1 MESQTMRIN
10 ARTATTNALKAC
22 ARLLA
27 FISLSALAQLP
38 ADFPQVSLFPNTN
51 PAPGYFFGSLS
62 ANNVPGKT
70 NYFTILDNATNAVL
84 LNKTNSLGRL
94 ECNGLF
100 TTLVGT
106 KGQPISFQLKD
117 PSFNLITS
125 YQAGNGYNADNHDYQ
140 VLPNGHFLLM
150 IYDNTPVVDMSKL
163 VPGGFPAA
171 VPNQTVIQELD
182 VDGNVVFQWRSLDHI
197 PVTDSYQ
204 VLTNANIG
212 DYIHVNSL
220 WFDETDGNIILS
232 CRNTS
237 EVIKISRTTGDIIW
251 RLQGKHNQFTFV
263 NGVPGNTDPA
273 WFQVQHSAHR
283 TSSGNLT
290 VFDNGYSQHSDP
302 AYDFSR
308 PYSRAV
314 EYTLD
319 EVNKVATLV
328 WEFRHTP
335 DIITYNGGAVQRL
348 PGGHTIIT
356 WGNDNTAS
364 PALAMTEA
372 DAAGNLVC
380 DVALP
385 QTGTTGNFTR
395 MLWPLESTYTNVT
408 VRELYQ
414 GNTYVFNQGT
424 TNVTGV
430 SLEVGTLTA
439 DIYNSVSVSRQPF
452 APVLPRFPVD
462 KATPRLLPV
471 RIELSQHL
479 VTDITGVLSFD
490 LSSFGFPDPTNTTVY
505 YRVTAGQGLFVALP
519 SSYNWLTHQVQAEMS
534 GFGEYVLGFPD
545 VPEVP
550 YPPLLISP
558 AQGAAVNQTLPAS
571 FFWTPKGFAE
581 GYWLQV
587 STNADFSTTI
597 VDDPTLINS
606 LYTLATLA
614 TNRAY
619 YWRVKTFNY
628 GGESDWATNSFTSAP
643 PTVQVTVPA
652 GGEAWQRG
660 LSYIIQWNA
669 NISEKIAL
677 DLYKSNSLVRTIVTN
692 AANIPAYIWPVPVSL
707 TPGSDYAIK
716 IRSTTNGTLS
726 VMSSAFSIVDPPSV
740 NPGSVVRL
748 GNGNVQ
754 FGCTAPGATQVT
766 VFGSTNLVNWQVLQV
781 VPVVGGA
788 ATFTDTTA
796 TNNPIRFYRL
806 RVP

>member
-1 MESQTMRIN
+1 MKLTANSATPMTL
-10 ARTATTNALKAC
+10 RTCAC
-22 ARLLA
+22 LL
-27 FISLSALAQLP
+27 FLISAAALAQLP
-38 ADFPQVSLFPNTN
+38 SDFPQVSLFPNTN

-62 ANNVPGKT
+62 VSSVPGKT
-70 NYFTILDNATNAVL
+70 NYFAILDNTTNAIL
-84 LNKTNSLGRL
+84 LSKTNSLGKL

-100 TTLVGT
+100 TSLVGT

-117 PSFNLITS
+117 SSFNTVAT

-140 VLPNGHFLLM
+140 ALPNGHFLLM
-150 IYDNTPVVDMSKL
+150 IYDSTPVVDMSKL

-171 VPNQTVIQELD
+171 LPTQTVIQELD
-182 VDGNVVFQWRSLDHI
+182 VDGNVIFQWRSLDHI

-263 NGVPGNTDPA
+263 NGIPGNTDPA

-283 TSSGNLT
+283 TPSGNLT

-328 WEFRHTP
+328 WAFRHTP

-348 PGGHTIIT
+348 SGGHTVIT

-372 DAAGNLVC
+372 DAAGKLVC

-408 VRELYQ
+408 LRELYQ
-414 GNTYVFNQGT
+414 GNTYVFNQGA
-424 TNVTGV
+424 TNTGISLDVT
-430 SLEVGTLTA
+430 TLTA
-439 DIYNSVSVSRQPF
+439 DMYNSVTASRQPF
-452 APVLPRFPVD
+452 APILPRFPVD
-462 KATPRLLPV
+462 KATPRVLPV
-471 RIELSQHL
+471 RVELSQTS
-479 VTDITGVLSFD
+479 VSDISGVLSFD
-490 LSSFGFPDPTNTTVY
+490 ATSFGFADPTNTTVY
-505 YRVTAGQGLFVALP
+505 YRVTAGQGIFVP
-519 SSYNWLTHQVQAEMS
+519 IPTDYNWVTHQVYIQMS
-534 GFGEYVLGFPD
+534 GFGEYVFGFPD

-571 FFWTPKGFAE
+571 LFWTPKGFAE
-581 GYWLQV
+581 GYGLQV
-587 STNADFSTTI
+587 STDADFATTI
-597 VDDPTLINS
+597 IDDTNLTSS

-614 TNRAY
+614 TNQAY

-628 GGESDWATNSFTSAP
+628 GGVSDWATNSFTSAP
-643 PTVQVTVPA
+643 PTLQVTVPA
-652 GGEAWQRG
+652 SGEAWQRG

-677 DLYKSNSLVRTIVTN
+677 DLFKSGAFAQTITTN
-692 AANIPAYIWPVPVSL
+692 AANIPAYKWSIPLSL
-707 TPGSDYAIK
+707 APASDYAIR
-716 IRSTTNGTLS
+716 IRSTTNAALS
-726 VMSSAFSIVDPPSV
+726 ATSAAFSIVDPPSV
-740 NPGSVVRL
+740 TPGSVVRL
-748 GNGNVQ
+748 ADGSVQ
-754 FGCTAPGATQVT
+754 FGCTALGAAQVT
-766 VFGSTNLVNWQVLQV
+766 VFGSTNLLNWESLQVL
-781 VPVVGGA
+781 PVVSGA

-796 TNNPIRFYRL
+796 SNHLIRFYRL

>member
-1 MESQTMRIN
+1 MRIN
-10 ARTATTNALKAC
+10 TRTATTDTLKAC
-22 ARLLA
+22 AHLLA
-27 FISLSALAQLP
+27 FISLSAVAQLP
-38 ADFPQVSLFPNTN
+38 SDFPQLALFPNTN

-62 ANNVPGKT
+62 VSNVPGKT
-70 NYFTILDNATNAVL
+70 NYFAILDNATNAVL
-84 LNKTNSLGRL
+84 LNKTNSLGKL

-263 NGVPGNTDPA
+263 NGIPGNTDPA

-283 TSSGNLT
+283 TPNGNLT

-328 WEFRHTP
+328 WEFRHSP
-335 DIITYNGGAVQRL
+335 DIITYNGGGVQRL
-348 PGGHTIIT
+348 AGGHTIIT
-356 WGNDNTAS
+356 WGNDNNAV

-380 DVALP
+380 DAALP
-385 QTGTTGNFTR
+385 QVGTTGNFTR
-395 MLWPLESTYTNVT
+395 MLWPLESTYTEVMR
-408 VRELYQ
+408 RELYQ
-414 GNTYVFNQGT
+414 GNSYVFNQG

-430 SLEVGTLTA
+430 SLDVATLSA

-452 APVLPRFPVD
+452 APVLPRFLG
-462 KATPRLLPV
+462 KAPRVLPV
-471 RIELSQHL
+471 RIELSQTF
-479 VTDITGVLSFD
+479 VSDISGILSFD
-490 LSSFGFPDPTNTTVY
+490 AASFSFPDPTNTTVY
-505 YRVTAGQGLFVALP
+505 YRETPGQGIFVALP
-519 SSYNWLTHQVQAEMS
+519 TGYSWVTHQVQADMG
-534 GFGEYVLGFPD
+534 GFGEYIFGFPD
-545 VPEVP
+545 LDEVP
-550 YPPLLISP
+550 YPPLLVSP
-558 AQGAAVNQTLPAS
+558 AQGAAVNQSLPAG

-587 STNADFSTTI
+587 STNADFSNPA
-597 VDDPTLINS
+597 VDDQSLTQT
-606 LYTLATLA
+606 LYTLPGLV
-614 TNRAY
+614 TNRTY
-619 YWRVKTFNY
+619 YWRVKTFND
-628 GGESDWATNSFTSAP
+628 GGESDWATNSFTTAP
-643 PTVQVTVPA
+643 PTVRVTVPN

-660 LSYIIQWNA
+660 LSYIVQWNA

-677 DLYKSNSLVRTIVTN
+677 DLYKSGSFVRTIVTN
-692 AANIPAYIWPVPVSL
+692 AAIIPAYIWSVPVSL
-707 TPGSDYAIK
+707 TPGSDYVIK
-716 IRSTTNGTLS
+716 IRSTTNAAIS
-726 VMSSAFSIVDPPSV
+726 AMSAAFSIVDPPAV
-740 NPGSVVRL
+740 TPGSVVRL
-748 GNGNVQ
+748 ANGNVQ
-754 FGCTAPGATQVT
+754 FGLTAPGAAQVT
-766 VFGSTNLVNWQVLQV
+766 VFGSTNLVNWTPLQV
-781 VPVVGGA
+781 VPVTGGA
-788 ATFTDTTA
+788 ATFTDSTA
-796 TNNPIRFYRL
+796 NENSIRFYRL